1 MDIYQRLTENPLFF
15 KWIFHPTEEL
25 NAYWGA
31 YLEQNP
37 EDTDTVLEFKSK
49 FEKHLKFTNKKLF

>member
-1 MDIYQRLTENPLFF
+1 MDIYEQLIENPLFF

-25 NAYWGA
+25 NDYWST

-37 EDTDTVLEFKSK
+37 EENDAVLDIK
-49 FEKHLKFTNKKLF
+49 